1 MERQTE
7 KELEQMSKII
17 EKQMVELRDAVK
29 KKHPK
34 TYTYYQFLKFF
45 LI

>member
-17 EKQMVELRDAVK
+17 EKQMVELRDTVK

-34 TYTYYQFLKFF
+34 AYTYYQFLKFF